1 MKLFKASFAAC
12 AALAIFTAG
21 AQAASATDAEPSTV
35 PPPASNET
43 PAPAL
48 AWDQAANI
56 REAAERLGALQRTRG
71 AKGAFEFIGACYR
84 TQGLAENYAAPF
96 EACIAQDYMQT
107 QVLALIYS
115 RLSVE
120 QLQTMHAPTPAEL
133 AQSMG
138 QRIDA
143 AFSQYKISATY
154 ANDFKKMVDK
164 HGFPVFLAMVFPNA
178 KVPTSPSAGA
188 SDGVPKQDNKPSSKP

>member
-1 MKLFKASFAAC
+1 MRVFKTTFAAC
-12 AALAIFTAG
+12 AAFLIFTAG
-21 AQAASATDAEPSTV
+21 AQAASATDADPSPVT
-35 PPPASNET
+35 PPASDAT
-43 PAPAL
+43 PAP

-56 REAAERLGALQRTRG
+56 REAAQRLGALQRTRG
-71 AKGAFEFIGACYR
+71 AKGAYEFIGACYK
-84 TQGLAENYAAPF
+84 TQGLAETYAAPF

-115 RLSVE
+115 RLSAQ

-138 QRIDA
+138 QRVDA
-143 AFSQYKISATY
+143 AFSQYKIPATY

-178 KVPTSPSAGA
+178 KVPTSPSAGNR
-188 SDGVPKQDNKPSSKP
+188 DGVPKQDNKPSSKP